1 MRELRIT
8 KIQDRT
14 YLYPVPVF
22 KDRKYL
28 VLCESEAEA
37 LRIIQQVQQKTLSH
51 PDLISEDFAFLTY
64 HTDQQTK
71 IFVPT
76 PRSSA

>member
-28 VLCESEAEA
+28 VLCESEAQA
-37 LRIIQQVQQKTLSH
+37 QLVIQQVREKKLSH
-51 PDLISEDFAFLTY
+51 PDLISEDFVFLTY

-71 IFVPT
+71 IFVP
-76 PRSSA
+76 RLRD